1 MVFIANSITDLDEQ
15 NIYCFEKGLKNKKF
29 VAVLCTFHNFDTKHE
44 SSLQNF
50 EKYHYK
56 LYNSKD
62 LFCKY
67 MYNCLVD

>member
-1 MVFIANSITDLDEQ
+1 M
-15 NIYCFEKGLKNKKF
+15 
-29 VAVLCTFHNFDTKHE
+29 LCTFQNFDSKHE
-44 SSLQNF
+44 NSNQNF

-67 MYNCLVD
+67 LYNCLVNPTIKPYLPSEVLSLISDIDFYSISFH